1 RVPALGNWRNPDLEE
16 IHVTLAILSEL
27 EALELKVLISSIES
41 PSNFDQLRQLVQHNN
56 DALREIIAAFEEK
69 AALDFQYS
77 KSLKKISANLHRVT
91 HMTESDIDK
100 GWTSVAEQFDVQ
112 ATIHSN
118 LGSALTDDV
127 IQPLRSIQLT
137 EAKTIRADTKDATL
151 RKKRLLYESSKQLEK
166 LEQSFDQQNNGER
179 ASLKK
184 KRLEEQVKKQEE
196 TYIWETVDLEKQ
208 RRLYERKD
216 KTLQDSKLAES
227 MFDRHTNNLDIAVQ
241 ATAADYIAGIQ
252 PSTAA
257 VNHIVLT
264 DVYIHQGDIELR
276 AIPRVVSKRPPE

>member
-1 RVPALGNWRNPDLEE
+1 
-16 IHVTLAILSEL
+16 
-27 EALELKVLISSIES
+27 
-41 PSNFDQLRQLVQHNN
+41 
-56 DALREIIAAFEEK
+56 
-69 AALDFQYS
+69 
-77 KSLKKISANLHRVT
+77 
-91 HMTESDIDK
+91 M
-100 GWTSVAEQFDVQ
+100 DVGCRTVRRAGHDPQ
-112 ATIHSN
+112 ATVFVERETRK
-118 LGSALTDDV
+118 L
-127 IQPLRSIQLT
+127 
-137 EAKTIRADTKDATL
+137 KDTKDATL

-208 RRLYERKD
+208 RRVTEGVLRKGVESLEAVERQRLAHCQTALGRYQRKIEQLGPN
-216 KTLQDSKLAES
+216 LQQ

-264 DVYIHQGDIELR
+264 DVY
-276 AIPRVVSKRPPE
+276 VSQ